1 LIFFRGFRLLIL
13 INILF
18 YILIDINLLMHVIV
32 LLWSC
37 LYRLNLITLLQLNF
51 IFLPFLILQWF
62 SIVINALWVVTIF
75 IGS

>member
-18 YILIDINLLMHVIV
+18 YILIDINLLKHVIV

-62 SIVINALWVVTIF
+62 FIVINALWVVTIF